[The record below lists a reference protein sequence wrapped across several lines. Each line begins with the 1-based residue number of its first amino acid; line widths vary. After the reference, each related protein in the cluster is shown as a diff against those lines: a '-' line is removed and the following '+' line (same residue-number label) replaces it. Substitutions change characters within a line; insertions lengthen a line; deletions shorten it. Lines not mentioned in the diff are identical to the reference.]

1 MEKLTIGEV
10 GLIKEAL
17 TNTSIKYTYES
28 SSLIKKDVSNVRML
42 ENKCDGML
50 KLLKKLLKKFK

>member
-28 SSLIKKDVSNVRML
+28 SSLIKKDVSNARML

-50 KLLKKLLKKFK
+50 KLLLSSKH